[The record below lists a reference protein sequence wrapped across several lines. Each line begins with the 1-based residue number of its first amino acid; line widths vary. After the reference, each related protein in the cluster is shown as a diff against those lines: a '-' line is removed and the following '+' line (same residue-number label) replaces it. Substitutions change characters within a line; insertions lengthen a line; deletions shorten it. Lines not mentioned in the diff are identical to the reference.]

1 MKHTQIT
8 PTLTQLTK
16 AGFMNAYLVR
26 EDDGLTLVDTTM
38 GAADALIAAARELGA
53 PIRRIALTHG
63 HGDHAGSVDGLREK
77 LGDEVPLLMTD
88 VDARILA
95 GEPVEFSDKKRGSWK
110 ALETKPDVLLAA
122 GDRVGSLEV
131 VACPGH
137 TPGHVAFL
145 DTRDGSLIAGDAF
158 HSMGGVH
165 VPNRPSPLWF
175 PLVWMGTCDRDQIV
189 DSAIA
194 LRALNPEVLVLGH
207 GKAVTAPQAAMD
219 AAIARAR
226 RAA

>member
-1 MKHTQIT
+1 MKQTR
-8 PTLTQLTK
+8 LTANLIQLTK
-16 AGFMNAYLVR
+16 QGWMNAYLVR

-38 GAADALIAAARELGA
+38 GAADDLISAARQLDA

-63 HGDHAGSVDGLREK
+63 HGDHVGSLDALRAR
-77 LGDEVPLLMTD
+77 LGAEVTVLMPEL
-88 VDARILA
+88 DAKILA
-95 GEPVEFSDKKRGSWK
+95 GEAVEFSDKKRGSWK
-110 ALETKPDVLLAA
+110 KVTTTPDVLLDH

-158 HSMGGVH
+158 FSLGGLQ
-165 VPNRPSPLWF
+165 VPNRPTF
-175 PLVWMGTCDRDQIV
+175 PFPFVWMGTCDRGLALE
-189 DSAIA
+189 SAA
-194 LRALNPEVLVLGH
+194 KLRALNPELLVLGH
-207 GKAVTAPQAAMD
+207 GGAVTSAQAEMD
-219 AAIARAR
+219 AAIARAQ